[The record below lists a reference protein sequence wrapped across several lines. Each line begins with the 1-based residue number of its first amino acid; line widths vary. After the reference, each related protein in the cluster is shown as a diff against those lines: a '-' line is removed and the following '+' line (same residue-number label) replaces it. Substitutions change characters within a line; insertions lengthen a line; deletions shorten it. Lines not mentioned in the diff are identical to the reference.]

1 MIYKRRCVFYLK
13 IKELFSYL
21 YNGTRDNQG
30 NIIMYEP
37 IKLKE
42 LIINK
47 LLEMGPLPYIED
59 VIRTYAQTNKLYLH
73 SGGKTNKPLRK
84 QQPTKLLFG
93 KVRRIYKKSGDKK
106 DYVKHKG
113 LLITIKQYK
122 DIRVRAT
129 KNRGK

>member
-1 MIYKRRCVFYLK
+1 
-13 IKELFSYL
+13 
-21 YNGTRDNQG
+21 
-30 NIIMYEP
+30 MYEP

-47 LLEMGPLPYIED
+47 LLEMGPLPYIKD
-59 VIRTYAQTNKLYLH
+59 VIITYVKTNNLSLH
-73 SGGKTNKPLRK
+73 SGGKTNKPSRNP
-84 QQPTKLLFG
+84 QPTKLLFG

-106 DYVKHKG
+106 EYVKHKG

-122 DIRVRAT
+122 DIRVRDT